1 MRHERRLT
9 VVELAAE
16 LVVRA
21 ALDHL
26 GHVLGLL
33 VNGHGPDDS
42 SLRRR
47 GQHLDLDGTRLGDLA
62 VELLQ
67 ICGVLGTKWRK
78 GRLVKCLTVIQRHL
92 GKSI

>member
-1 MRHERRLT
+1 MRHEWRLT

-26 GHVLGLL
+26 GHVLGFL
-33 VNGHGPDDS
+33 VNRHGPDNS
-42 SLRRR
+42 SLRRG
-47 GQHLDLDGTRLGDLA
+47 GQHFDLNGTSLGDLA

-67 ICGVLGTKWRK
+67 ICGVLGENVEKEK
-78 GRLVKCLTVIQRHL
+78 FIKMFN
-92 GKSI
+92 